1 MKKVS
6 EFHGYIQANQNF
18 IVNYGERYRHGE
30 IISTAFVESTVNQL
44 SSRRFVKKQQ
54 MRWKK
59 PGAHLLMQI
68 RTKVLNNELRETFQ
82 GWYPGMKEVL
92 DETEALVA
100 EEEDVAA

>member
-1 MKKVS
+1 
-6 EFHGYIQANQNF
+6 
-18 IVNYGERYRHGE
+18 
-30 IISTAFVESTVNQL
+30 
-44 SSRRFVKKQQ
+44 

-82 GWYPGMKEVL
+82 RWYPGMKEVL

-100 EEEDVAA
+100 EEEDAAA